1 LDDLLRSLHIE
12 EMPIIEKI
20 ENDYQEENLEIART
34 YRYSILRRIHSDPGL
49 VEGYLAKTGAAC
61 ANAWR

>member
-1 LDDLLRSLHIE
+1 
-12 EMPIIEKI
+12 MAIIEKI
-20 ENDYQEENLEIART
+20 ENDYQGENLEIARA

-49 VEGYLAKTGAAC
+49 GEGYLAKTGAAC